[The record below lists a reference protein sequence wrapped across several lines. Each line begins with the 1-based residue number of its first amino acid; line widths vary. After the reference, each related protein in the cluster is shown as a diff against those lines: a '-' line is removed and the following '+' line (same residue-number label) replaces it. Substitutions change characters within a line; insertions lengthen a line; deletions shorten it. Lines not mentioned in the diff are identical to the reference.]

1 MIHFTD
7 EEFVR
12 LRNYVIS
19 HFGIDLS
26 KKRILA
32 ECRMSNELEKLKIPA
47 MGQFLD
53 QMEQDK
59 SGRLQSI
66 LLDRLTTNYTY
77 FMRETAHYEF
87 LEKTILPGIKGRKET
102 EPYRIWSAGCSS
114 GEECYSTAMVMKN
127 YEMHGGWLPPYSIRG
142 TDVSDRVLKIA
153 REGRYPVGELEK
165 LPELWRNAFVETE
178 PNGRYFAVAPA
189 VRANVEFFRMNLLK
203 PYFGFGEYDLIFCR
217 NVMIYF
223 DEASRRK
230 LIENLWRSMK
240 ADGYLFVGHTEL
252 LPRNHELFE
261 YVCPAVY
268 RKRGKVYE

>member
-19 HFGIDLS
+19 NFGIDLT

-32 ECRMSNELEKLKIPA
+32 ECRMSNELEKLGIPA

-53 QMEQDK
+53 QMESDK

-66 LLDRLTTNYTY
+66 LLNRLTTNYTY
-77 FMRETAHYEF
+77 FMREMAHFEF
-87 LEKTILPGIKGRKET
+87 LEKTILPELKGRSET

-114 GEECYSTAMVMKN
+114 GEECYSAAMVMKN
-127 YEMHGGWLPPYSIRG
+127 YGMLGGWLPPYSIRG
-142 TDVSDRVLKIA
+142 TDVSDRALKVA
-153 REGRYPVGELEK
+153 REGRYPLSELEK
-165 LPELWRNAFVETE
+165 LPELWRKTFVEAE
-178 PNGRYFAVAPA
+178 PGGRYFTVTPS
-189 VRANVEFFRMNLLK
+189 VRANVEFLRMNLLK
-203 PYFGFGEYDLIFCR
+203 PYFGIREYDLIFCR

-223 DEASRRK
+223 DESSRRK
-230 LIENLWRSMK
+230 LIENLYRSIK
-240 ADGYLFVGHTEL
+240 TDGYLFVGHTEL

-261 YVCPAVY
+261 YVCPAIY
-268 RKRGKVYE
+268 RKRGNVYG